1 MTRWSSAP
9 HRDLV
14 WRSWDGISIVYHVP
28 SGRTHFLN
36 ELGSAIL
43 RGIGEEPRTTDE
55 IRTALVDVGAIVGGV
70 LDEVPQDRRIRGAAR
85 LDASDE
91 LAAATLETLHTL
103 DRLGLVL
110 GDAERP

>member
-1 MTRWSSAP
+1 VTRWASAP
-9 HRDLV
+9 HQDLV

-43 RGIGEEPRTTDE
+43 RGVGELPRTTDE
-55 IRTALVDVGAIVGGV
+55 IRSALVDAY
-70 LDEVPQDRRIRGAAR
+70 R
-85 LDASDE
+85 LEASDE

-110 GDAERP
+110 GDADRP